1 MRAAIF
7 PGQGSQSVGMGK
19 FLFDEFKI
27 AKEIFEEASDALSQ
41 DLRKLCFDGPESD
54 LMLTENTQP
63 AILLSSYVTYRVLGE
78 LVDLKIT
85 SSAGHSIGEYA
96 AFVSSGAMSFAE
108 GMKAVKTRGQ
118 EMQKAV
124 PAGKGGM
131 AALMG
136 ATEVQAEEVCSLVL
150 EKNPKGGVISPANF
164 NAPGQIVLSG
174 SAEQIDYVSKNI
186 TASMLSD
193 PPKRLKFIPLKVSA
207 PFHCELMQ
215 PAEVAMRSVIEGMEL
230 NDPSYGVV
238 QNFDGSEHKDLGKL
252 RENLIR
258 QISGPVLWVKCV
270 ETLKASGHGQFIE
283 FGNGKVLA
291 GLLKKIDP
299 SLEVININSLDD
311 LKAAE
316 TKLS

>member
-7 PGQGSQSVGMGK
+7 PGQGSQTVGMGK
-19 FLFDEFKI
+19 FLFDEFKL
-27 AKEIFEEASDALSQ
+27 AQEIFEEASDSLSQ
-41 DLRKLCFDGPESD
+41 DMKKLCFDGPESD

-63 AILLSSYVTYRVLGE
+63 AILLSSYVTYRVLADIA
-78 LVDLKIT
+78 DLKI
-85 SSAGHSIGEYA
+85 SGSAGHSIGEYA
-96 AFVSSGAMSFAE
+96 AFVCSGAMAFSD
-108 GMKAVKTRGQ
+108 GIKAVKTRGQ

-136 ATEVQAEEVCSLVL
+136 ATEAQAKEVCAIAL
-150 EKNPKGGVISPANF
+150 EKNPGGGTISPANF

-174 SAEQIDYVSKNI
+174 SAEQVEFASKNI
-186 TASMLSD
+186 SADQLSE

-207 PFHCELMQ
+207 PFHCDLMQ
-215 PAEVAMRSVIEGMEL
+215 PAEAAMRTVIEGLEL
-230 NDPSYGVV
+230 NAPGYDIV
-238 QNFDGSEHKDLGKL
+238 QNFDGEAHSDTETL

-270 ETLKASGHGQFIE
+270 ETLKASGHTKFIE

-299 SLEVININSLDD
+299 SLEVLNINSIDD
-311 LKAAE
+311 LKAVEAS
-316 TKLS
+316 L